1 MDFTLWEDNFLLQE
15 VALAAGGRD
24 GFRVFCMGFLEVRL
38 TISEWVKQ
46 SVAAVRTSSFLI
58 DFSNVII
65 KE

>member
-1 MDFTLWEDNFLLQE
+1 M
-15 VALAAGGRD
+15 ALAAGGRD